1 MINLDA
7 FGLQKFSHRHKISV
21 CRDKHSDIISIR
33 PCQTDHVSDDACIY
47 ALFFRAPHV
56 RCARRTRFD
65 FMLAGGALR
74 KAAFLLALL
83 HDNMNARHL
92 V

>member
-47 ALFFRAPHV
+47 ALFFRARMSDAHV
-56 RCARRTRFD
+56 GHASTSCWQAGHLGKLRF
-65 FMLAGGALR
+65 FWR
-74 KAAFLLALL
+74 SCTTT
-83 HDNMNARHL
+83 
-92 V
+92 

>member
-1 MINLDA
+1 
-7 FGLQKFSHRHKISV
+7 
-21 CRDKHSDIISIR
+21 
-33 PCQTDHVSDDACIY
+33 
-47 ALFFRAPHV
+47 
-56 RCARRTRFD
+56 
-65 FMLAGGALR
+65 MLAGGALR